1 MFFVIFYKGVEKI
14 VANFKMEENG
24 LRVTATDERTKSES
38 TLQIHR
44 SGQLTEAQIDT
55 MARKINEFNVRELIR
70 LPDKKVVLTKSSKR
84 IKLDDADDADDDQDD
99 ICPVYGPKKRDT
111 GRTVS
116 LVLGA

>member
-1 MFFVIFYKGVEKI
+1 MRI
-14 VANFKMEENG
+14 
-24 LRVTATDERTKSES
+24 TATHEKTNNES
-38 TLQIHR
+38 ILQIDH

-70 LPDKKVVLTKSSKR
+70 HPDKKVVLTGSSKR
-84 IKLDDADDADDDQDD
+84 IKLDDADDDEDD

-111 GRTVS
+111 GRRDKMA